1 MIRNYAWSQAYAT
14 AVLEM
19 EPAKVSDRIFEAEL
33 AILRRSQDDGLDYR
47 ELRAMGEAVVALRG
61 LWESRAD
68 LLCSDGADVWIG
80 TEHHCHQTPLIP

>member
-1 MIRNYAWSQAYAT
+1 MVRNYSWTQAYAT

-19 EPAKVSDRIFEAEL
+19 EPAKISDRIFEAEL
-33 AILRRSQDDGLDYR
+33 AILRRSEDDELDYH

-68 LLCSDGADVWIG
+68 LLCRDGADV
-80 TEHHCHQTPLIP
+80 